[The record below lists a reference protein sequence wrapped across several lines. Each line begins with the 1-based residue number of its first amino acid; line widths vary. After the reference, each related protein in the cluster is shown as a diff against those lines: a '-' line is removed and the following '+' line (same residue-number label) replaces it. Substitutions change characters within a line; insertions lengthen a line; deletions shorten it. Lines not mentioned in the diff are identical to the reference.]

1 MNLLRAIAP
10 WEWSPTTFAATA
22 LALAVY
28 LRGWYRLGARAG
40 VLRPIAFVCGV
51 LLPYAFIDT
60 RLEYFALHLFWLQRI
75 EHLVLHHLAP
85 FLIALSAPG
94 APLEQGSPR
103 WLLRYVWRPLAA
115 NGPMRAL
122 YRALQQPVVASV
134 LFVGLIYFWLMP
146 SVQLDTMLSRT
157 DYQLMNASMLID
169 GLLFW
174 WLMVGPE
181 DPRRA
186 AHLAPVTR
194 MIILV
199 LITVPQTALGAY
211 IAFHR
216 SVLYPSFEIC
226 GRLAALS
233 GLTDQQLGGLNI
245 WVPAGMMS
253 ALGLA
258 VVIARTMAG
267 AAPLS
272 VSRPSA
278 ASAGTGGAPPATGP
292 AAPPRAAAAAGS
304 GTA

>member
-10 WEWSPTTFAATA
+10 WEWSPTTFVATA
-22 LALAVY
+22 FALAVY

-40 VLRPIAFVCGV
+40 VLRPIAYVCGV

-60 RLEYFALHLFWLQRI
+60 RLEYYALHLFWLQRI

-94 APLEQGSPR
+94 AALEQGSPR
-103 WLLRYVWRPLAA
+103 WLLRHLWRPLAA
-115 NGPMRAL
+115 NRVLQAL
-122 YRALQQPVVASV
+122 YRAVQQPVVASV
-134 LFVGLIYFWLMP
+134 LFVGLIYLWLLP
-146 SVQLDTMLSRT
+146 AVQLDTMLSRT
-157 DYQLMNASMLID
+157 DYQIMNASMLID

-194 MIILV
+194 MLILV
-199 LITVPQTALGAY
+199 FITVPQTALGAY
-211 IAFHR
+211 ITFHR
-216 SVLYPSFEIC
+216 TVLYPSFEIC

-233 GLTDQQLGGLNI
+233 GLADQQLGGLNI

-258 VVIARTMAG
+258 VVIARTMSG

-278 ASAGTGGAPPATGP
+278 ASAGTGAAPSATGP
-292 AAPPRAAAAAGS
+292 AAPPHAAAAAGS
-304 GTA
+304 GSA

>member
-10 WEWSPTTFAATA
+10 WEFSPTTFAATA
-22 LALAVY
+22 LALTVY

-40 VLRPIAFVCGV
+40 VLRPIGFVCGV

-60 RLEYFALHLFWLQRI
+60 RLEYYALHLFWLQRI

-94 APLEQGSPR
+94 AALEQGSPR
-103 WLLRYVWRPLAA
+103 WLLRYLWRPLAA
-115 NGPMRAL
+115 NRVLQAL

-134 LFVGLIYFWLMP
+134 LFVGLIYLWLLP

-157 DYQLMNASMLID
+157 DYQIMNASMLID

-186 AHLAPVTR
+186 VHLAPVTR
-194 MIILV
+194 MLILV
-199 LITVPQTALGAY
+199 FITVPQTALGAY
-211 IAFHR
+211 ITFHR
-216 SVLYPSFEIC
+216 TVLYPSFEIC

-258 VVIARTMAG
+258 VVIARTMSG
-267 AAPLS
+267 GAPLNA
-272 VSRPSA
+272 SRPSA
-278 ASAGTGGAPPATGP
+278 ASAGTGAAPRATGP
-292 AAPPRAAAAAGS
+292 AAPPHAAAAAGS
-304 GTA
+304 GSA

>member
-22 LALAVY
+22 LGLAVY
-28 LRGWYRLGARAG
+28 LRGCYRLGGRAG
-40 VLRPIAFVCGV
+40 VLRPVAFVCGA

-85 FLIALSAPG
+85 LLIVLSAPG
-94 APLEQGSPR
+94 AALEQGAPR
-103 WLLRYVWRPLAA
+103 WLLRHLWRPLVA
-115 NGPMRAL
+115 NRVLRLL

-134 LFVGLIYFWLMP
+134 LFVGLIYLWLIP

-157 DYQLMNASMLID
+157 DYQVMNASMFFD

-194 MIILV
+194 MLILV

-226 GRLAALS
+226 GRLAAIS
-233 GLTDQQLGGLNI
+233 GLADQQLGGLNI

-253 ALGLA
+253 AVGLA
-258 VVIARTMAG
+258 VVIARSMAG
-267 AAPLS
+267 AAPLNA
-272 VSRPSA
+272 PSA
-278 ASAGTGGAPPATGP
+278 ASAGTGAVPPATGP
-292 AAPPRAAAAAGS
+292 AAPPRAAAAARSGS
-304 GTA
+304 A

>member
-10 WEWSPTTFAATA
+10 WEFSPTTFAATA
-22 LALAVY
+22 LALTVY

-40 VLRPIAFVCGV
+40 VLRPIGFVCGV

-60 RLEYFALHLFWLQRI
+60 RLEYYALHLFWLQRI

-94 APLEQGSPR
+94 AALEQGSPR
-103 WLLRYVWRPLAA
+103 WLLRYLWRPLAA
-115 NGPMRAL
+115 NRVLQAL

-134 LFVGLIYFWLMP
+134 LFVGLIYLWLLP

-157 DYQLMNASMLID
+157 DYQIMNASMLID
-169 GLLFW
+169 GLMFW

-194 MIILV
+194 MLILV
-199 LITVPQTALGAY
+199 FITVPQTALGAY
-211 IAFHR
+211 ITFHR
-216 SVLYPSFEIC
+216 TVLYPSFEIC

-233 GLTDQQLGGLNI
+233 GLADQQLGGLNI

-258 VVIARTMAG
+258 VVIARTMSG
-267 AAPLS
+267 VAPLS
-272 VSRPSA
+272 ASRPSA
-278 ASAGTGGAPPATGP
+278 ASAGTGAAPRATGP
-292 AAPPRAAAAAGS
+292 AAPPHAAAAAGS
-304 GTA
+304 GSA